1 MRRTRPRNT
10 SGRSSSRPRKATVVA
25 KIRRTSV
32 EAYGTRS
39 EWSVLS
45 KACKQR
51 DGHKC
56 RKCGDT
62 EYLQVD
68 HIILVSRGGLTTLS
82 NLWTL
87 CDVCHSK
94 RPGHQKA
101 ARLITHKRRKD
112 KQK

>member
-1 MRRTRPRNT
+1 MRQTRQRNT
-10 SGRSSSRPRKATVVA
+10 SRRSSSGARKAPVVA
-25 KIRRTSV
+25 KIRRTST

-39 EWSVLS
+39 EWGAMSA
-45 KACKQR
+45 ACKKR
-51 DGHKC
+51 DGYKC
-56 RKCGDT
+56 RKCDDT

-68 HIILVSRGGLTTLS
+68 HIIPVARGGLTKLS

-87 CDVCHSK
+87 CDDCHSK